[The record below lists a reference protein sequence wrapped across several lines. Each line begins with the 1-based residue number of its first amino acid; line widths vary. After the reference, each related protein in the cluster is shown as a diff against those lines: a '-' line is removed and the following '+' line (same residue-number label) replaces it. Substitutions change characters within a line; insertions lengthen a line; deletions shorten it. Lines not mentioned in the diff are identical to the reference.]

1 MRWRIHIREGFYSNS
16 GWGRSS
22 REGTHTLI
30 PHMMLYH
37 RGCAENLHWISFIE
51 SLIWYI
57 IKYSTSL
64 RWHLHQYRCVHFFC
78 NCACTVFVFGGA
90 CMKRRLEPHVR
101 RFMPPP
107 PLLGHHH
114 PSQVLPQIP
123 HVYVYPLPSPLLR
136 PPSSF
141 PSLLTAAKIQSTVR
155 TNIQTR
161 CKLKSFTDRNIKLA
175 KSTKRKS
182 FVSNISILHWNS
194 LVLWRY

>member
-1 MRWRIHIREGFYSNS
+1 MLCWRKVFVYAIFTEYS
-16 GWGRSS
+16 
-22 REGTHTLI
+22 L
-30 PHMMLYH
+30 
-37 RGCAENLHWISFIE
+37 
-51 SLIWYI
+51 WYI

-64 RWHLHQYRCVHFFC
+64 RCHLHQYRCVDFFC
-78 NCACTVFVFGGA
+78 NYTCTVFVFGGA

-123 HVYVYPLPSPLLR
+123 HVYVCPLPSPLLR

-141 PSLLTAAKIQSTVR
+141 PSLLTAAKVQSTVW

-161 CKLKSFTDRNIKLA
+161 CKLKSFPDRNIKLA

-194 LVLWRY
+194 LVLYR